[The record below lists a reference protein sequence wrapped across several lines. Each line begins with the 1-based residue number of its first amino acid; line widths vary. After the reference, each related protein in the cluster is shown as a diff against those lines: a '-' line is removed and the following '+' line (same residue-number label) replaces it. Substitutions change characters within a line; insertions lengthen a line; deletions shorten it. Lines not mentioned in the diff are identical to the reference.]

1 MREDNIQNKK
11 ASLLEAESE
20 KKTSAMESRTE
31 NQKQDASGSQSD
43 ADKKNKKDRAS
54 ARDAE
59 KLAREKKLAE
69 YRKKHNAASNRRG
82 PGRNRVG
89 EKPKDFR
96 KSFGKLMRYIGRYR
110 IAVIFV
116 AIFAILST
124 VFNVMGPKIMGHAT
138 TELANGLMRKIQGT
152 GGIDFTKI
160 GKTLLMTLALY
171 IASAAF
177 SFLQGWIMTSVSQ
190 KAAYRMRREISEKI
204 DRMPMK
210 YFESRPYGDVLSRI
224 TNDVDTLGTGLNQS
238 ITMII
243 SSIATLVGVVVMML
257 TISPLMTLIAV
268 VVIPVSGILVSFI
281 VKKSQNYFIRQQDSL
296 GIINGQIEEDF
307 SGQLIIKAFN
317 REQESLNEFS
327 RTNADLYDSAWK
339 SQFISGV
346 MMPVMNFIS
355 YLGYAGVAIS
365 GGMLAI
371 QGVIGVGD
379 IQAFIQYVGNIKQPL
394 AQLAQVMNQ
403 VQSMTAA
410 AERVFEFLEEE
421 EEPNVL
427 LPEKAESSAGDKEIE
442 DTQKAE
448 TDNELA
454 NAAET
459 LENVRGEVDFNH
471 VRFGY
476 DPDQIIIKDFSCH
489 VEPGQKIAIV
499 GPTGAGKTTLV
510 KLLMRFYDVNSGS
523 ILLDGKDIRTIDRHQ
538 LRDNFSMVLQDTW
551 LFSGTI
557 RENIRYGRL
566 DSSDEEVEKAA
577 KAAYVDHF
585 IRTLPGGYDMVL
597 NEDATNVSQGQKQLL
612 TIARAM
618 LADRKV
624 LILDEAT
631 SSVDTRTEQL
641 IQSAMDRL
649 MKGRTSFVIAHRLST
664 IRNAD
669 RILVLNHGDIVE
681 QGTHDELLAKNG
693 FYADLYNSQF
703 AE

>member
-1 MREDNIQNKK
+1 MQNKY
-11 ASLLEAESE
+11 
-20 KKTSAMESRTE
+20 R
-31 NQKQDASGSQSD
+31 
-43 ADKKNKKDRAS
+43 KNKPSGFGRGSEEEAAKRAKEQQLEEFRKRQRAS
-54 ARDAE
+54 AP
-59 KLAREKKLAE
+59 
-69 YRKKHNAASNRRG
+69 KHG
-82 PGRNRVG
+82 PGRNQVV

-96 KSFGKLMRYIGRYR
+96 GSFGKLLRYMGRYKA
-110 IAVIFV
+110 AVFAV
-116 AIFAILST
+116 MIFAAAST
-124 VFNVMGPKIMGHAT
+124 VFNVFGPKIMGHAT
-138 TELANGLMRKIQGT
+138 TELAQGLMRKVQGT
-152 GGIDFTKI
+152 GGIDFGKI
-160 GKTLLMTLALY
+160 GRILLWTLGLY
-171 IASAAF
+171 LASAVF
-177 SFLQGWIMTSVSQ
+177 SLVQGWIMTTVSQ
-190 KAAYRMRREISEKI
+190 KVAYRMRREIAEKI

-243 SSIATLVGVVVMML
+243 TSIATLVGVVVMML
-257 TISPLMTLIAV
+257 TISPVMTLIAV
-268 VVIPVSGILVSFI
+268 VVIPVSGVLVAFI
-281 VKKSQNYFIRQQDSL
+281 VKKSQKYFMRQQESL
-296 GIINGQIEEDF
+296 GMINGQIEEDF
-307 SGQLIIKAFN
+307 SGQLVIKAFN
-317 REQESLNEFS
+317 RENVVLSEFGK
-327 RTNADLYDSAWK
+327 TNNDLYDSAWK

-371 QGVIGVGD
+371 RGVIGVGD

-394 AQLAQVMNQ
+394 AQMAQVLNQ

-410 AERVFEFLEEE
+410 AERVFEFLDEEE
-421 EEPNVL
+421 ETQLPAGQDAAEAQENESVENTSQTSVQGAAAGGRNDAGAAVL
-427 LPEKAESSAGDKEIE
+427 PAGRNERAEQAVLPEKISGK
-442 DTQKAE
+442 
-448 TDNELA
+448 
-454 NAAET
+454 
-459 LENVRGEVDFNH
+459 VDFDH

-476 DPDQIIIKDFSCH
+476 NPDQIIIHDFTAH

-499 GPTGAGKTTLV
+499 GPTGAGKTTIV

-523 ILLDGKDIRTIDRHQ
+523 ISLDGRDIRRFDRHE
-538 LRDNFSMVLQDTW
+538 LREHFAMVLQDTW

-566 DSSDEEVEKAA
+566 NATDEEVEAAA

-585 IRTLPGGYDMVL
+585 IRTLPGGYDLVL

-618 LADRKV
+618 LADRSV

-669 RILVLNHGDIVE
+669 LILVLNHGDIVE
-681 QGTHDELLAKNG
+681 QGTHEELLAKQG

-703 AE
+703 AQAAEA

>member
-11 ASLLEAESE
+11 ASLLEAEAE

-69 YRKKHNAASNRRG
+69 YRKKHNAAYNRRG

-116 AIFAILST
+116 VIFAILST

-160 GKTLLMTLALY
+160 GKILLMTLALY

-454 NAAET
+454 NTAET

-476 DPDQIIIKDFSCH
+476 DPDQMIIKDFSCH

-566 DSSDEEVEKAA
+566 DASDEEVEKAA

-597 NEDATNVSQGQKQLL
+597 NEDATNVSQGQ
-612 TIARAM
+612 
-618 LADRKV
+618 
-624 LILDEAT
+624 
-631 SSVDTRTEQL
+631 
-641 IQSAMDRL
+641 
-649 MKGRTSFVIAHRLST
+649 
-664 IRNAD
+664 
-669 RILVLNHGDIVE
+669 
-681 QGTHDELLAKNG
+681 
-693 FYADLYNSQF
+693 
-703 AE
+703 